1 MKRSVLSVGLFV
13 ALLPVSVA
21 GQSTQ
26 PPARFQVADVHPTP
40 PTQSP
45 ATPVMR
51 VAGPQNGKYELR
63 RATMV
68 DLIRTAYGVEA
79 DKVVGGP
86 HWLEM
91 DRFDIIAKTPSPT
104 TRDTVK
110 PMLQALLVE
119 RFGLV
124 ARQEIKPVPGH
135 ALTKGAGELKLKEA
149 PGGVATTCQQN
160 IRSTTNNIQLTLACR
175 GVSMA
180 SLAEQF
186 TRSAANIGVTGPVVD
201 GTGLAGTWDFDL
213 AWTPAQLTASTG
225 GPTFLDALKQL
236 GLALEPKDVPM
247 ATITVATSV
256 PKSRT
261 EAKTKASETEI
272 RIESLVTRIVNDPV
286 RRVSAASTSH
296 WLDGGCP

>member
-1 MKRSVLSVGLFV
+1 
-13 ALLPVSVA
+13 
-21 GQSTQ
+21 
-26 PPARFQVADVHPTP
+26 
-40 PTQSP
+40 
-45 ATPVMR
+45 MR

-104 TRDTVK
+104 TPDTVK

-149 PGGVATTCQQN
+149 PGEWRRRASRIFVPPRTTF
-160 IRSTTNNIQLTLACR
+160 S
-175 GVSMA
+175 S
-180 SLAEQF
+180 
-186 TRSAANIGVTGPVVD
+186 P
-201 GTGLAGTWDFDL
+201 W
-213 AWTPAQLTASTG
+213 
-225 GPTFLDALKQL
+225 
-236 GLALEPKDVPM
+236 
-247 ATITVATSV
+247 
-256 PKSRT
+256 
-261 EAKTKASETEI
+261 
-272 RIESLVTRIVNDPV
+272 
-286 RRVSAASTSH
+286 RV
-296 WLDGGCP
+296 GGCPWSRSPTR